1 VKDSGIGAGFEPRLF
16 QCSNASGYFFVSEI
30 FNFSQDDMIN
40 DDIMLLDAYQTVYVW
55 IGNKSNKFEK
65 AGATRSAEQYIATI
79 KDERDKEN
87 V

>member
-1 VKDSGIGAGFEPRLF
+1 
-16 QCSNASGYFFVSEI
+16 
-30 FNFSQDDMIN
+30 MI
-40 DDIMLLDAYQTVYVW
+40 LDAYSTIYVW

-65 AGATRSAEQYIATI
+65 KGALSSAEKYLATV